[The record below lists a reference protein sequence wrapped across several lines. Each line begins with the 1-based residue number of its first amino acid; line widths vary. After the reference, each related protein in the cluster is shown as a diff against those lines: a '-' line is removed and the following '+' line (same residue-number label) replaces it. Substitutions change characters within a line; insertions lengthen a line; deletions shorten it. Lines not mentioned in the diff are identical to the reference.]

1 MLEDDGICSPTKDG
15 GSQAALPFPSRWMQ
29 VQYRV
34 LFLMVLV
41 LGVGGAFQYGFHI
54 SVMNSPSPYI
64 KQFIKQTWIKRH
76 GTPVPEGTLTLLWS
90 MMVSVISIGG
100 FIGSTASGYLIG
112 KFGKKNCQLWNCL
125 LPLISTVLMG
135 LSRTVGLFEMIL
147 VGRFLCGL
155 NAGLGMNIHAQYL
168 GEIAPQKLRGFI
180 NTSGP
185 VFATLGK
192 LCGQIAGL
200 RELFGT
206 ESLWPYILLSSGIIS
221 LVQLVT
227 LPFFPESPS
236 HLLLVK
242 GDKASCEKALKL
254 LWGDQDHQAAIDE
267 MMKEQMSSKKGR
279 TISVLELLRDP
290 AHRWQLYTMIGMILS
305 LQFSGAT
312 AIYFYAYD
320 IFQEAGFPQDRIAYV
335 SLGVGTFEFVSALI
349 CSLLVDRFGRKALIL
364 GGFSLMILTL
374 GLLTVTLSLQSSYIW
389 MPYCSV
395 ALIFTF
401 IFLYGAG
408 PAGAIVSTCVEIF
421 SQAPRV
427 PAFVISGG
435 FGWVGLYIL
444 GMIFPYVVESMQH
457 YCFLLFMAVI
467 FISGILIFF
476 IVPETKNK
484 SIAQISQEYNKFNFR
499 KEHKQDKAAIQNGD
513 FSTRL

>member
-1 MLEDDGICSPTKDG
+1 MANFLSD
-15 GSQAALPFPSRWMQ
+15 M

-41 LGVGGAFQYGFHI
+41 LGVGGPFQYGFHI
-54 SVMNSPSPYI
+54 SVMNSPSPFI
-64 KQFIKQTWIKRH
+64 KQFINQTWIKRH

-100 FIGSTASGYLIG
+100 LIGSTASGYLIG

-135 LSRTVGLFEMIL
+135 LSRTAELFEMIL

-155 NAGLGMNIHAQYL
+155 YLGLGINIHAQYL

-180 NTSGP
+180 ITSGP
-185 VFATLGK
+185 IFATLGK
-192 LCGQIAGL
+192 LCGQIVGL
-200 RELFGT
+200 SELFGT
-206 ESLWPYILLSSGIIS
+206 ESLWPYLLLSSGILS
-221 LVQLVT
+221 LFQLVT

-242 GDKASCEKALKL
+242 GGKASCEKALKL
-254 LWGDQDHQAAIDE
+254 LWGDQDHQATIDE
-267 MMKEQMSSKKGR
+267 MMKEQTSSKKDR
-279 TISVLELLRDP
+279 NISVLELLRDP
-290 AHRWQLYTMIGMILS
+290 AHRWQLYSMIGMILS
-305 LQFSGAT
+305 LQLSGAN

-320 IFQEAGFPQDRIAYV
+320 VFQEAGFPQDRITYV

-349 CSLLVDRFGRKALIL
+349 CSLLVDRFGRKVLIL

-401 IFLYGAG
+401 IFLFGAG
-408 PAGAIVSTCVEIF
+408 PAGAIVSACVEIF

-427 PAFVISGG
+427 PAFVIAGG
-435 FGWVGLYIL
+435 FSWVGLYIL

-467 FISGILIFF
+467 FLSGILIFF